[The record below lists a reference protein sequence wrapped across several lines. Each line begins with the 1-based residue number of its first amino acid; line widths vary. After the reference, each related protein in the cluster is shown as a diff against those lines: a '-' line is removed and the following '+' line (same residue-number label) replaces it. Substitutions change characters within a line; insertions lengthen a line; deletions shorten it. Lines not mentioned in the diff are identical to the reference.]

1 MDIDTII
8 TLVAA
13 VAPSVIAIG
22 TAIGTLLKIIKD
34 FNELKSYVKETAEY
48 KELQDKFNL
57 IMQENLNLK
66 KDINELVSYVKQ
78 HPVIKSKED

>member
-1 MDIDTII
+1 MDMDTII

-34 FNELKSYVKETAEY
+34 FNELKKYVKNTAEY
-48 KELQDKFNL
+48 KELQEKFNL
-57 IMQENLNLK
+57 IMQENLSLK